1 MQILVLGGTGWLGRT
16 IAELALQRGHAVTVT
31 SRGLRGEAPRGAE
44 QVTLN
49 RGVDG
54 AIREMAHRTWD
65 AVVDVGMQPG
75 QVRDAVLA
83 LANTH
88 TRYVFISSCSV
99 YANHGVVG
107 ATESTPLLPAFAG
120 DNFDSMEHYGNAKVA
135 CEQLVQAAFG
145 ERALLV
151 RPGLIAGPGDRSDR
165 TGYWPLRFARN
176 QGREVLVPDDADQLT
191 QIIDVRDLAA
201 WVVLAIEQRLGGAFD
216 LVGESVPLS
225 THLKAAA
232 FVAGSYAPSVPVAG
246 QWLCDHDV
254 TPWAGPRSLP
264 LWVGDPEWIGF
275 MAHTGAAARAEG
287 FETRSLDDTYRDTL
301 LWEQRRVQPEQR
313 LAGLSDEDEQQLL
326 LAWRES

>member
-16 IAELALQRGHAVTVT
+16 IAEQALQRGHAVTVT

-44 QVTLN
+44 HVTLD
-49 RGVDG
+49 RSVDG

-65 AVVDVGMQPG
+65 AVVDVEMQP
-75 QVRDAVLA
+75 QRVREAA
-83 LANTH
+83 QAFAH
-88 TRYVFISSCSV
+88 AQTRYVFISSCSV
-99 YANHGVVG
+99 YASHDVVG
-107 ATESTPLLPAFAG
+107 ATESTALLPACAG
-120 DNFDSMEHYGNAKVA
+120 DTFDSMERYGNAKVA
-135 CEQLVQAAFG
+135 CEQLVQAAFDD
-145 ERALLV
+145 RALLV

-176 QGREVLVPDDADQLT
+176 AGGDVLVPDDAAQPT
-191 QIIDVRDLAA
+191 QIVDVRDLAA
-201 WVVLAIEQRLGGAFD
+201 WTALAIEQRLGGAFD
-216 LVGESVPLS
+216 LVGNSVPLG

-232 FVAGSYAPSVPVAG
+232 YVAGGDAAAVAVPGA
-246 QWLCDHDV
+246 WLLEREV

-287 FETRSLDDTYRDTL
+287 FVARSLDDTYRDTL

-313 LAGLSDEDEQQLL
+313 AAGLSDEDEQRLL
-326 LAWRES
+326 RDWREQ